1 MQQANQKKDTI
12 DGEDEGILL
21 LFLGCITFKW
31 ILLTLLFSC
40 DAQISWSL

>member
-21 LFLGCITFKW
+21 LFLG
-31 ILLTLLFSC
+31 LHPSGSC
-40 DAQISWSL
+40 